1 MPFLIETI
9 YYRLSRNGEKQIIR
23 IEPEFEDDIRVHKLY
38 RDNFGR
44 YEFFYIPELVAKG
57 LQTTDYLGRIM
68 IDQYNNWIYDG
79 EFLVISEQETIA
91 ALILGSIDI

>member
-1 MPFLIETI
+1 
-9 YYRLSRNGEKQIIR
+9 
-23 IEPEFEDDIRVHKLY
+23 
-38 RDNFGR
+38 
-44 YEFFYIPELVAKG
+44 
-57 LQTTDYLGRIM
+57 M